1 MGVRVRILLLASG
14 LVLYPS
20 LVFSQVGNA
29 SLGGTVRDTSGA
41 VIPGAQVVVTN
52 NATGVATHF
61 RTTSAGRYLATNLIP
76 GTYSVTVTGRGFKA
90 TVISNIVLRV
100 DQQAH
105 VDVTLII
112 GSMVQQVTVSGSGMA
127 LLQTQNASVG
137 TVVDHSQVVNLPLNG
152 RFFTQMLEL
161 TPGSVPPAPQ
171 GQTSNYIATTQR
183 NQQPAFD
190 MNGQPGAYTMFTIDG
205 IDNSEHNF
213 GGSAIPLS
221 IDAIGQFKV
230 LTADFSAQYGRS
242 PVQVDV
248 VSRSGT
254 DQFHGDAYEFVRN
267 DAFSSEQWSFTGPHQ
282 PLNLKRNNF
291 GATFGGPIKQD
302 KLFFFGSYDGTR
314 LVSVEPST
322 TTVPSNA
329 MRSGTFPAGEVI
341 FDPVTGQPFTGNSV
355 PQSDWNPISAKILSS
370 VLPPPNLPGV
380 PVTNA
385 AGLALPPINNYLL
398 NPAFNQTI
406 NQYSGRIDYTL
417 SPKDNFFGRYTYSS
431 NNIFAGVGTSGGV
444 GGVVGAQIENFGAQN
459 LGVGWTHS
467 FSPTTINQVL
477 FGLLV
482 NPDRYNKVVNAQTP
496 SFSTLGLAPFLA
508 PNAYPGLPS
517 IHIGS
522 VELSSGDYRPLQYGD
537 DDFIGYD
544 NATLVRGKH
553 TIEFGAAIQRT
564 VLQEADG
571 EVSDGRFYFN
581 GAQTRNRVTP
591 TSPTTPCLSGP
602 GVCDSGDAMADFLLG
617 DLSESS
623 RGTPIP
629 MMQKYFSVWAGYAE
643 DTWQIRPNFTL
654 NAGLR
659 YSYTTAFHVGG
670 DHADFYSQPIIV
682 HGLLTGKVALAN
694 NSSGNVDTA
703 DQIPAVLAA
712 YPGVFESCRAA
723 GLPDNCQYSE
733 KYDWQPRVGF
743 AWQARRNTVLR
754 GGYGIF
760 YGFLEGYVQTEQG
773 DSFPFVQFV
782 YTPTFT
788 TPPAPGQPP
797 PLSFSNPF
805 ALTTATAPAFNNNG
819 APFRPLPAT
828 YDWNLTI
835 EQALSPSTTLSV
847 GYVASVSR
855 HLEDAANNQGYCCWV
870 NIPGPVGEVLGPNQA
885 LQPPDPQFGPVTTY
899 GDNGNASY
907 ESLQASLEH
916 RVHNVTFSAD
926 YTYSKNLYTQP
937 GLTDILNF
945 NIDRGPFDDNV
956 THNFV
961 FSAVWQVP
969 FGAGQRWGSH
979 LSAPLDAVLGGWQA
993 GPIIDIRSGYP
1004 FTPTLSGTDL
1014 LDQSGFNDF
1023 DSPDRVP
1030 GCNVYS
1036 NQSLGNWY
1044 NKNCFTMPVEPTT
1057 PGAKLLPGNA
1067 GIEELTGP
1075 GGWSADLGVS
1085 KFFRLSERFR
1095 LEFRGEAFN
1104 IFNHPLF
1111 GQPDTTIVP
1120 GANVPAVISSVISQP
1135 RIIQLALKLHF

>member
-1 MGVRVRILLLASG
+1 MQPTLCVLGVDLGTSAIK
-14 LVLYPS
+14 LVA
-20 LVFSQVGNA
+20 VSQNG
-29 SLGGTVRDTSGA
+29 
-41 VIPGAQVVVTN
+41 QVVASAREPYDTISSAGGRAEQHCN
-52 NATGVATHF
+52 RWLNALSVATK
-61 RTTSAGRYLATNLIP
+61 RIRSRLARKARIAGI
-76 GTYSVTVTGRGFKA
+76 
-90 TVISNIVLRV
+90 
-100 DQQAH
+100 
-105 VDVTLII
+105 
-112 GSMVQQVTVSGSGMA
+112 A
-127 LLQTQNASVG
+127 LTCHWS
-137 TVVDHSQVVNLPLNG
+137 
-152 RFFTQMLEL
+152 
-161 TPGSVPPAPQ
+161 
-171 GQTSNYIATTQR
+171 
-183 NQQPAFD
+183 
-190 MNGQPGAYTMFTIDG
+190 
-205 IDNSEHNF
+205 
-213 GGSAIPLS
+213 
-221 IDAIGQFKV
+221 FKV

-242 PVQVDV
+242 PAQVDV
-248 VSRSGT
+248 VSRSGA

-267 DAFSSEQWSFTGPHQ
+267 DVFSSEQWSFTGPHQ

-291 GATFGGPIKQD
+291 GATFGGPIKKD

-314 LVSVEPST
+314 LVSVEPRT
-322 TTVPSNA
+322 ATVYSNA
-329 MRSGTFPAGEVI
+329 MRSGMFPAGEVI
-341 FDPVTGQPFTGNSV
+341 FDPATGQPFTGNSV
-355 PQSDWNPISAKILSS
+355 PQSDWNLISAKILSA

-385 AGLALPPINNYLL
+385 VGLALPPINNYLL
-398 NPAFNQTI
+398 NPAFNRTI

-417 SPKDNFFGRYTYSS
+417 SSKDNFFARYTYSS
-431 NNIFAGVGTSGGV
+431 NNIFAGVGTLGGI
-444 GGVVGAQIENFGAQN
+444 GGVVGAQTEDFGAQN
-459 LGVGWTHS
+459 LRVGWTHS

-482 NPDRYNKVVNAQTP
+482 NPGRYNKVVNAQIP

-508 PNAYPGLPS
+508 PNAYPGLPT

-522 VELSSGDYRPLQYGD
+522 VTFRPAIIGLCSTAMMTLLGPTMRPWFAASTRFNSEAPSSGRCCRKQMERFQTAAFSSMEPKRETASHPQAPPLR
-537 DDFIGYD
+537 
-544 NATLVRGKH
+544 ACRGVG
-553 TIEFGAAIQRT
+553 TC
-564 VLQEADG
+564 V
-571 EVSDGRFYFN
+571 
-581 GAQTRNRVTP
+581 
-591 TSPTTPCLSGP
+591 
-602 GVCDSGDAMADFLLG
+602 SGDPMTDFLLG

-629 MMQKYFSVWAGYAE
+629 FMQKYFSVWAGYAE
-643 DTWQIRPNFTL
+643 DAWQIRPNLTL

-670 DHADFYSQPIIV
+670 NHANFYSQPIII

-694 NSSGNVDTA
+694 SSSGNVDTA
-703 DQIPAVLAA
+703 DEVPAVLAA
-712 YPGVFESCRAA
+712 FPGVFESCRAA

-743 AWQARRNTVLR
+743 AWQATRNTVLR
-754 GGYGIF
+754 GGYGMF

-788 TPPAPGQPP
+788 TPPPLGQPP
-797 PLSFSNPF
+797 PLSFRNPF

-819 APFRPLPAT
+819 ALFRPLPAT
-828 YDWNLTI
+828 YDWNLTL

-870 NIPGPVGEVLGPNQA
+870 NIPGPVGVVLGPNQS

-907 ESLQASLEH
+907 EPLQVSLEH
-916 RVHNVTFSAD
+916 RAHNVTFSAD
-926 YTYSKNLYTQP
+926 YTYSKNLWTQP

-979 LSAPLDAVLGGWQA
+979 LGAPLDAVLGGWQA
-993 GPIIDIRSGYP
+993 APIIDIRSGYP

-1030 GCNVYS
+1030 GCKVYS

-1044 NKNCFTMPVEPTT
+1044 NKNCFTMPVEPVTS
-1057 PGAKLLPGNA
+1057 GAKLRPGNA
-1067 GIEELTGP
+1067 GIGELTGP
-1075 GGWSADLGVS
+1075 SGWSADLGVS
-1085 KFFRLSERFR
+1085 KFFRLNERFR

-1120 GANVPAVISSVISQP
+1120 GANIPSVISSVISQP